1 MNTPNIETDATA
13 QAVAPAE
20 EPRARKK
27 ATSGTR
33 KPRVAAPKP
42 KSGKK
47 ATPAKK
53 APKGAK
59 AAKTAKK
66 EAAPRE
72 GSKTEKVL
80 DLLKRSNGA
89 TIADLMKATNWQ
101 AHSVRGFLS
110 GIGKKLGLAV
120 ESTKGEDGTRTY
132 SVKP

>member
-1 MNTPNIETDATA
+1 MNTPNIETEATA

-20 EPRARKK
+20 PPRASKK

-33 KPRVAAPKP
+33 KPRVAASKA

-66 EAAPRE
+66 ESGPRE

-80 DLLKRSNGA
+80 DLLKRQNGVTLA
-89 TIADLMKATNWQ
+89 ELMKATGWQ
-101 AHSVRGFLS
+101 PHSVRGFLS
-110 GIGKKLGLAV
+110 GTDPTTFCTPLLHG
-120 ESTKGEDGTRTY
+120 
-132 SVKP
+132 